1 MRLPQCVPIRHDAP
15 PGVADALGIFL
26 IVATFIAPL
35 PQFFVL
41 ARTRSSAGVAVAT
54 PAIQL
59 SYGVLGLCTTVATKW
74 RTLETCAHSA
84 ACTLQLTDAL
94 QQFVSACTLVA
105 LLLLVVSLPP
115 HRTRAHGAL
124 AGSTVLL
131 LAAAVVAICAVSAA
145 APCSA
150 ASLSFAQA
158 TSAAASLGAIVAF
171 LPQIYETWR
180 TRGRGSI
187 SYLSYF
193 IQGLG
198 CMVVMINM
206 VVNNHDPWTV
216 WMPGFVAGLG
226 QLTIVVLGLGFLCRD
241 RGRPLVAVADGGASL
256 LQ

>member
-1 MRLPQCVPIRHDAP
+1 MT
-15 PGVADALGIFL
+15 GVYYVEVERADL
-26 IVATFIAPL
+26 
-35 PQFFVL
+35 
-41 ARTRSSAGVAVAT
+41 
-54 PAIQL
+54 
-59 SYGVLGLCTTVATKW
+59 
-74 RTLETCAHSA
+74 
-84 ACTLQLTDAL
+84 
-94 QQFVSACTLVA
+94 
-105 LLLLVVSLPP
+105 
-115 HRTRAHGAL
+115 
-124 AGSTVLL
+124 
-131 LAAAVVAICAVSAA
+131 
-145 APCSA
+145 
-150 ASLSFAQA
+150 
-158 TSAAASLGAIVAF
+158 
-171 LPQIYETWR
+171 IYETWR

>member
-1 MRLPQCVPIRHDAP
+1 MGMFTLPRLGGSEPRASLIGHGTYDEV
-15 PGVADALGIFL
+15 VAAAKKQPLWTVALGC
-26 IVATFIAPL
+26 VA
-35 PQFFVL
+35 
-41 ARTRSSAGVAVAT
+41 G
-54 PAIQL
+54 
-59 SYGVLGLCTTVATKW
+59 
-74 RTLETCAHSA
+74 
-84 ACTLQLTDAL
+84 
-94 QQFVSACTLVA
+94 TLVA

-131 LAAAVVAICAVSAA
+131 LATVVVAICAVSAA